1 MIQTYLYAQ
10 SGHNF
15 GLEAIR
21 RCSAIYHQLSK
32 VDPILATS
40 DYRAASFAKD
50 ELGIKKGVG
59 VDIITAL
66 PHLMTRLDIL
76 IYDSKEASD
85 FTKEHMKEFC
95 TILLEVGV
103 DIPKDIIDEEF
114 FQNTKKTREKCF
126 FFADD
131 DYEDEMLNILCV
143 DSKKQDMDML
153 MGHYFFMRH
162 DEKLAPFFN
171 EIIEEEDYAQTIKET
186 KYLLTSSTNA
196 ALQSLASG
204 NHPVFF
210 SRSIKDF
217 KGDLDLLEKYNIP
230 TIQGANLNELCS
242 NFDEIIKNY
251 PNTNEIKLIDI
262 SEHIKNIVDT
272 TAKYEKILGNTLHKT
287 I

>member
-21 RCSAIYHQLSK
+21 RCSAIYHQLEK

-40 DYRAASFAKD
+40 DYRAASFSKD

-66 PHLMTRLDIL
+66 PHLMTRRDIL
-76 IYDSKEASD
+76 IYDSKEPSD
-85 FTKEHMKEFC
+85 VTKKYMKEFC

-103 DIPKDIIDEEF
+103 DIPKDIIDDEF
-114 FQNTKKTREKCF
+114 FEESKTTREKCF

-171 EIIEEEDYAQTIKET
+171 EIIEEEEYAQTIKET

-204 NHPVFF
+204 NYPVFF
-210 SRSIKDF
+210 ARTIKEF
-217 KGDLDLLEKYNIP
+217 KGDIDLLEKYNIP
-230 TIQGANLNELCS
+230 IIEGANLNELS
-242 NFDEIIKNY
+242 NNFDKVILNY
-251 PNTNEIKLIDI
+251 PKTNEIKRVDI

-272 TAKYEKILGNTLHKT
+272 TAKYEKILGNTLHKDV
-287 I
+287 

>member
-21 RCSAIYHQLSK
+21 RCSAIYHKLEK

-66 PHLMTRLDIL
+66 PHLMTRRDIL
-76 IYDSKEASD
+76 IYDSQEPSD
-85 FTKEHMKEFC
+85 ITKQYMKEFC

-103 DIPKDIIDEEF
+103 DIPKDIIDDEF
-114 FQNTKKTREKCF
+114 FEESKTTREKCF

-143 DSKKQDMDML
+143 DCQKQDMDML
-153 MGHYFFMRH
+153 LGHYFFMGH
-162 DEKLAPFFN
+162 DKKLAPFFN
-171 EIIEEEDYAQTIKET
+171 EIIEDEDYAKTIKET
-186 KYLLTSSTNA
+186 KYLLTSSVYA

-204 NHPVFF
+204 NFPVFF
-210 SRSIKDF
+210 QRTIKEF

-230 TIQGANLNELCS
+230 TIDGANLNELS
-242 NFDEIIKNY
+242 NNFEKVISNY
-251 PNTNEIKLIDI
+251 PATNEIKKVDI
-262 SEHIKNIVDT
+262 SEHINNIIDT
-272 TAKYEKILGNTLHKT
+272 TAKYEKVLGNTLHRDV
-287 I
+287 

>member
-15 GLEAIR
+15 GLESIR
-21 RCSAIYHQLSK
+21 RCAAICHQLEK

-40 DYRAASFAKD
+40 DYRAASFAKE

-66 PHLMTRLDIL
+66 PHLMTRRDIL
-76 IYDSKEASD
+76 IYDSKEPSD
-85 FTKEHMKEFC
+85 VTKEYMKNFC

-103 DIPKDIIDEEF
+103 DIPKDIIDDEF
-114 FQNTKKTREKCF
+114 FETSKTTREKCF

-143 DSKKQDMDML
+143 NSKKQDIDML
-153 MGHYFFMRH
+153 MGHYFFMQH

-171 EIIEEEDYAQTIKET
+171 EIIEEEDYTQTIKET

-204 NHPVFF
+204 NNPVFF
-210 SRSIKDF
+210 ARSIKGF
-217 KGDLDLLEKYNIP
+217 KGDIDMLEKYNIP
-230 TIQGANLNELCS
+230 IIEGKDLNELVD
-242 NFDEIIKNY
+242 NFEQIILDY
-251 PNTNEIKLIDI
+251 PTTKEIKKIDI
-262 SEHIKNIVDT
+262 SKHVKNIIDT
-272 TAKYEKILGNTLHKT
+272 TAKYEKILGNTLHKDV
-287 I
+287 